1 MYFDPLSAWLVSLIA
16 DGIIIAGDKSNKGA
30 GAAFNQKCIEDYNKY
45 LNEDIR
51 RIKSKFGLI
60 LAEGA
65 YQQIQISIRATKQ
78 SLSLCTNAYIIIDLD
93 NQEYIIDVLEECA
106 KRYSQSSYN
115 EALKQYNKYSYD
127 EAVKKAEWYKNAATE
142 ARQRKERYA
151 KELEEAHIREAK
163 EREKQ
168 QKTNNI
174 LLAIGTIILI
184 IFIIFFFSY

>member
-16 DGIIIAGDKSNKGA
+16 DGIIIAGEKSNSGA
-30 GAAFNQKCIEDYNKY
+30 CAEFNQKCIEDYNKY
-45 LNEDIR
+45 LNADIR

-65 YQQIQISIRATKQ
+65 YQQIQIRIRATKQ
-78 SLSLCTNAYIIIDLD
+78 SLSLCSNAYIIIDLD

-106 KRYSQSSYN
+106 KRYS
-115 EALKQYNKYSYD
+115 KYTYD

-151 KELEEAHIREAK
+151 KELEETRIREAK

-168 QKTNNI
+168 QKTSNI
-174 LLAIGTIILI
+174 LLVIGLI
-184 IFIIFFFSY
+184 IFVVFIIFFFS